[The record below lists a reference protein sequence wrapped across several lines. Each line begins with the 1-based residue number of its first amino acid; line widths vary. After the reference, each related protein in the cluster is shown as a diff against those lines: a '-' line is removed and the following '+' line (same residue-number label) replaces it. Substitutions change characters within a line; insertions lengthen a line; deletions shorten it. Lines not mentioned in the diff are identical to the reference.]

1 MPNLRISIKSFV
13 RTSGEKCGREGRSMR
28 AGAGSKIE
36 EISFSLSKWEAVVIN
51 QGATSVGQLSLSL
64 AVGSESSPE

>member
-1 MPNLRISIKSFV
+1 
-13 RTSGEKCGREGRSMR
+13 MR